1 MMAPALEITLTLSA
15 PGEWH
20 YMARRRGELA
30 ACSDGESFDNPGKA
44 LMAAV
49 AEIKAALFPEQE
61 GGEA

>member
-1 MMAPALEITLTLSA
+1 MKPPVLQITLTLQA

-20 YMARRRGELA
+20 YVARKRGELV

-49 AEIKAALFPEQE
+49 AEIKAGLLPGQE
-61 GGEA
+61 GGDE